1 MPTAELHARIHARWP
16 LQPLQ
21 PSHRGEVAERH
32 AFVDGQGEVGFIS
45 SVSQPFCGG
54 CTRARMSS
62 AGVLYTCLFAT
73 QGIDLRAPLRA
84 GASDEDLVALITGRW
99 QAREDRYSEQRGQ
112 PSTEAATDPRKVE
125 MHHIGG

>member
-1 MPTAELHARIHARWP
+1 
-16 LQPLQ
+16 
-21 PSHRGEVAERH
+21 VAERH

-54 CTRARMSS
+54 CTRARLSS

-84 GASDEDLVALITGRW
+84 GASDEDLLGLITGRW
-99 QAREDRYSEQRGQ
+99 QAREDRYSELRGQ
-112 PSTEAATDPRKVE
+112 PAAETPADPRKVE